1 MRYVVCWTFQDGR
14 VYDEYWWVVSCASI
28 ATKHSNL
35 TFQSNELLCSI
46 HDTKW
51 QSVLIDDFLIFQNNF
66 DFEEFNLQRD
76 HPSFIFISI
85 TWSIFSKFSRN
96 IKISFN
102 RDRAR
107 ASTLLPPS
115 NSKFLDIS
123 SEIEFITYYHNLKRS
138 YFVAAFKT
146 AFFFF
151 FFLATRRSLETTRN
165 KNIRAGQ
172 ELEKESPRMN
182 PRPCSLYARKYR
194 RGGLLSLLL
203 RPTLSV
209 FSPRRGAAAPLAP
222 RVQRVIPPWFIKG
235 KSSGVN
241 GVGGEKTKARVEGR
255 AKG

>member
-1 MRYVVCWTFQDGR
+1 MYVISRFTIR
-14 VYDEYWWVVSCASI
+14 NN
-28 ATKHSNL
+28 NL
-35 TFQSNELLCSI
+35 FWSMIFWFFRLC
-46 HDTKW
+46 
-51 QSVLIDDFLIFQNNF
+51 NF
-66 DFEEFNLQRD
+66 DFEEFNLQRN
-76 HPSFIFISI
+76 HPSFIFILI

-102 RDRAR
+102 RV
-107 ASTLLPPS
+107 STLLTSS
-115 NSKFLDIS
+115 NSKFLDIL

-151 FFLATRRSLETTRN
+151 FFLATRRSLETMGNR
-165 KNIRAGQ
+165 NIRAGQ

-222 RVQRVIPPWFIKG
+222 RVQRVIPPRFIKG
-235 KSSGVN
+235 KSSRVN
-241 GVGGEKTKARVEGR
+241 GVGGEKTKARVERR